1 MINIDKIRKVVTNY
15 FTDNNH
21 IIAVYLHGSYAKKTV
36 HPGSDIDL
44 AILLKQGDEIVSREL
59 LAMSADIEVELDCVI
74 DLGIVSSKNLVYAK
88 EVIYNGQCLLCK
100 DKYKK
105 ELYETTLLSMYT
117 DFQYERREILN
128 AYRH

>member
-1 MINIDKIRKVVTNY
+1 MIDIDTIRKVVSNY
-15 FTDNNH
+15 FIDDNR
-21 IIAVYLHGSYAKKTV
+21 IIAVYLHGSYSKQTV

-44 AILLKQGDEIVSREL
+44 AILLKQGEKIDSREL
-59 LAMSADIEVELDCVI
+59 LSMSADIEVELDRVI

-88 EVIYNGQCLLCK
+88 EVIYNGQCLLCN